1 MLSNQIKVF
10 NSPQFG
16 QVRTAGTSDNPQFCL
31 ADICKALDLHPNVV
45 RQRLNDDVC
54 STYPITDSLGRE
66 QVANFVN
73 EDGLYD
79 VILDSRKPEA
89 KQFRKWVTSEV
100 LPSIRKTGGYIASSA
115 EDSPE
120 EIMARALLV
129 AQDTIKR
136 KEERLH
142 LLERQNRAQES
153 LIVEKDETIAHQ
165 SEVIR
170 EQADKVEK
178 YDIIYNG
185 HACYRVSQLATMFG
199 FRSAVAL
206 NKVLKDLKIQH
217 YINGQ
222 WILNADYQGKGY
234 THVVTNSHEC
244 SDGSRRNTALTVWT
258 EPGRVFLYEKLKK
271 AGYIK

>member
-1 MLSNQIKVF
+1 MTELMSIKETMSSLQIAEITEKRHDAVL
-10 NSPQFG
+10 
-16 QVRTAGTSDNPQFCL
+16 R
-31 ADICKALDLHPNVV
+31 DIRNLLDQGVGAH
-45 RQRLNDDVC
+45 
-54 STYPITDSLGRE
+54 
-66 QVANFVN
+66 NFVESSYN
-73 EDGLYD
+73 NSQNKELPCF
-79 VILDSRKPEA
+79 ILTKKGCLILAS
-89 KQFRKWVTSEV
+89 
-100 LPSIRKTGGYIASSA
+100 GYN
-115 EDSPE
+115 
-120 EIMARALLV
+120 ALLREK
-129 AQDTIKR
+129 IINR
-136 KEERLH
+136 WEELELQHRNGGFQIPQTLSEALMLAAEQTKQLEQAKAEKH